1 MVILLHAKM
10 LSNSTTND
18 AQCKRLLNGCKLK
31 LYFHNTNKIRPYYLY
46 VCLRLDQKFEFTEAQ
61 MNKIT
66 NCTKNLPNLELIYF
80 VLSKQ
85 RIFDDSFDLEN
96 IATFLP
102 DDIYTVKFRFIKG
115 FDIDRFYTK
124 NKYISIEF
132 KLEFYFSKFEFYST
146 KKLINSCSDL
156 KSTRQS
162 IINGLF
168 HNHVYFYKSNYKSP
182 ICLLL
187 LRNCSVRTFGFEG
200 FINTFYKTNVLSF
213 EPILDMNIITNEGDI
228 S

>member
-1 MVILLHAKM
+1 MTRNVKGFRTAAN
-10 LSNSTTND
+10 SNSIFTIQIKLDPIIFTSAYD
-18 AQCKRLLNGCKLK
+18 WIKSLNSPKPKWIKLQ
-31 LYFHNTNKIRPYYLY
+31 I
-46 VCLRLDQKFEFTEAQ
+46 A
-61 MNKIT
+61 
-66 NCTKNLPNLELIYF
+66 KNLPNLELIYF

-228 S
+228 SWKFC